1 MKPIPK
7 TLLIH
12 SAKLLEVTEE
22 AWQEKNE
29 KEIAALKNVRVEP
42 AGKMIVTN
50 DNRSITLSAVLFYD
64 CRNSSPKTEIK
75 CGNYIVFEGQRYRVE
90 TVERLYDNKRLHHLE
105 VGLCL

>member
-12 SAKLLEVTEE
+12 SAKLLEITEGT
-22 AWQEKNE
+22 WQEESE
-29 KEIAALKNVRVEP
+29 KEIAVLKNVRVEP

-50 DNRSITLSAVLFYD
+50 DNRSVTLSAVLFFD
-64 CRNSSPKTEIK
+64 CRNSSPRVEIK
-75 CGNYIVFEGQRYRVE
+75 CGNYIEFDGEKYRVE
-90 TVERLYDNKRLHHLE
+90 TVERLYDRARLHHLE

>member
-12 SAKLLEVTEE
+12 SAKLLEITEGM
-22 AWQEKNE
+22 WQEESE
-29 KEIAALKNVRVEP
+29 KKIAVLKNVRVEP

-50 DNRSITLSAVLFYD
+50 DNRSVTLSAVLFFDY
-64 CRNSSPKTEIK
+64 RNSSPRVEIK
-75 CGNYIVFEGQRYRVE
+75 CGNYIIFERQKYRIE
-90 TVERLYDNKRLHHLE
+90 TVERLYDRARLHHLE